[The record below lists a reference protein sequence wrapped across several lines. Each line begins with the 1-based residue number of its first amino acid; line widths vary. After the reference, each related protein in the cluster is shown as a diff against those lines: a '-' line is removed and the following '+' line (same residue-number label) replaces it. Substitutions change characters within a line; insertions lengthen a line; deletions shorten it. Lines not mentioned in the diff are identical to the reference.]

1 METHFSFEFHSL
13 ISISD
18 CKTVFDA
25 AEMTTIRVFG
35 RTKNNESV
43 CANIKAFS
51 PYFYLWCPDIIQ
63 FLESPF
69 GADTAFLELGINK
82 NSFKISLIEKIPFY
96 SFHEGMQK
104 FIKVECC
111 SEPVR
116 RCLINFVKD
125 SPNLFYT
132 LYEVL
137 RAIWIIN

>member
-13 ISISD
+13 VPISECKTISD
-18 CKTVFDA
+18 A
-25 AEMTTIRVFG
+25 SNMTTIRLFG
-35 RTKNNESV
+35 RTENNESV
-43 CANIKAFS
+43 CANITAFS

-69 GADTAFLELGINK
+69 GTDTALSKLGIKK
-82 NSFKISLIEKIPFY
+82 NSFRTSLIEKVPFY

-116 RCLINFVKD
+116 KHLINFVKD

-132 LYEVL
+132 LYEVF
-137 RAIWIIN
+137 